1 MPSLFHKSFLALHK
15 RHFVYKVLNRRK
27 ASEINTR
34 SIQRSGNKK
43 AHRLCADNYTN
54 HDRKSGANALSAL
67 VQQKQN
73 YQRSSNRI
81 YTITKMTHFNKNS
94 CRQGDCSEEKP

>member
-1 MPSLFHKSFLALHK
+1 MKAFTPSLFHKSFLALHK

-34 SIQRSGNKK
+34 SIKRSGNKK

-67 VQQKQN
+67 VQQKTELSTKQ
-73 YQRSSNRI
+73 QSHI
-81 YTITKMTHFNKNS
+81 YNNKN
-94 CRQGDCSEEKP
+94 DPF